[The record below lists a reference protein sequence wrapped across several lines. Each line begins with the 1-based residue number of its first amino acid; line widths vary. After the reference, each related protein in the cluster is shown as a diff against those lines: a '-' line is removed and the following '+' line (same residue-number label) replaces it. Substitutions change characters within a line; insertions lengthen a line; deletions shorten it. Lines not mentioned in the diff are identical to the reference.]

1 MRPRFWHGRRV
12 LVTGH
17 TGFKGGWL
25 SLWLANQ
32 RAHVSGFAL
41 DPPTMPS
48 FHDVTRLAELV
59 DSTIG
64 DVRDADAVNAAV
76 AASRPEIVFHLAAQP
91 LVRASYEDP
100 VFTYGTNVMGTVNLL
115 EAIRRSA
122 TVRAVV
128 VVSSDKCYDNP
139 NTPVAHR
146 EQDPMGGADP
156 YSSSK
161 GCAELVT
168 AAYRS
173 SYFDAASGTG
183 GVAIATARAG
193 NVIGGGDWARD
204 RLVPDCIRA
213 LGERRAVA
221 IRNPAAVRPWQHVLE
236 PIAGYLA
243 LGERLLEQGAVF
255 AEAWNFGPSEADC
268 RPVAWLVDT
277 LARLSGGTDAV
288 ELDSGPHPKESV
300 YLKLDSTKAR
310 TRLGWAP
317 RWELE
322 TALAAALEWHE
333 GHRAGRDM
341 REVSLQQIGRYMR
354 GGDAIPPIGDD
365 DVGGARAVP
374 TQPVN

>member
-1 MRPRFWHGRRV
+1 MLPEFWRGKRV

-32 RAHVSGFAL
+32 QAHVSGFAL
-41 DPPTMPS
+41 DPPTTPS
-48 FHDVTRLAELV
+48 FYDVTCLAELV

-64 DVRDADAVNAAV
+64 DVRDADAVSAAL
-76 AASRPEIVFHLAAQP
+76 AASSPEIVFHLAAQP

-115 EAIRRSA
+115 EAVRRSP

-128 VVSSDKCYDNP
+128 VVTSDKCYDNQ
-139 NTPVAHR
+139 TAPVSYR

-161 GCAELVT
+161 GCAELVA

-173 SYFDAASGTG
+173 SYFSASSASKN
-183 GVAIATARAG
+183 VAIATARAG

-213 LGERRAVA
+213 LGEGRSVA
-221 IRNPAAVRPWQHVLE
+221 IRNPSAVRPWQHVLE
-236 PIAGYLA
+236 PISGYLR
-243 LGERLLEQGAVF
+243 LGQRLLEQGSTF
-255 AEAWNFGPSEADC
+255 AEAWNFGPSDADC
-268 RPVAWLVDT
+268 RPVAWLVET
-277 LARLSGGTDAV
+277 LARLSGVKNAF
-288 ELDSGPHPKESV
+288 ELDAGPHPKEST
-300 YLKLDSTKAR
+300 YLTLDSTKAR
-310 TRLGWAP
+310 KRLGWAP

-322 TALAAALEWHE
+322 TALAAALEWHQA
-333 GHRAGRDM
+333 HRAGSDVRDL
-341 REVSLQQIGRYMR
+341 SLQQIRRYAR
-354 GGDAIPPIGDD
+354 SGGTIQPLSDDAGSTGVAPL
-365 DVGGARAVP
+365 
-374 TQPVN
+374 QPD